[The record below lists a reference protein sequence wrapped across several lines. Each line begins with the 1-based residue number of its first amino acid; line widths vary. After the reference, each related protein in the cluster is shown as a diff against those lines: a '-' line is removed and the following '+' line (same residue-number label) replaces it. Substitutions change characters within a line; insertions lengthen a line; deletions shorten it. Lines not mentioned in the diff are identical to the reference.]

1 MQGIFFVVMG
11 HSIGESHQIVTEMDI
26 FHYKAVVKKT
36 EIKVAEIPY
45 SLYAGFYNLRGY
57 ILRRLPVS
65 AYNYNINGIFFTK
78 IFYPAYGLYLKANK
92 MIAHQGVIIV
102 KKPDKVNALGLF
114 WDKIRNRYA
123 HIASAYQ
130 NRTKIAFGEDQLAYF
145 LL

>member
-1 MQGIFFVVMG
+1 MQGIFFVAMG

-65 AYNYNINGIFFTK
+65 AYNYNINGVFFTK

-102 KKPDKVNALGLF
+102 KNNDNAFLCRKFELIF
-114 WDKIRNRYA
+114 VLNMLQCILAAATVAAR
-123 HIASAYQ
+123 
-130 NRTKIAFGEDQLAYF
+130 KIAKF
-145 LL
+145 